1 MAHNERQ
8 RVCSLKKLWAASASA
23 SASFP
28 CHVIVDRQAR
38 RDGLAFFAYKMMNP
52 LLKIQ
57 EDAESNKDQRTKQW
71 HQKLVGKTLV
81 EDGKETDLA
90 DHQVSIRFLL

>member
-1 MAHNERQ
+1 MFSSVEARLWRLCCIYSLQHWSERGETQYVKGMAHNERQ

-38 RDGLAFFAYKMMNP
+38 RDGLAFFAYKMM
-52 LLKIQ
+52 LLPR
-57 EDAESNKDQRTKQW
+57 AAALGAFST
-71 HQKLVGKTLV
+71 
-81 EDGKETDLA
+81 
-90 DHQVSIRFLL
+90 RF